1 MDYRIAGHALKC
13 RQGAGATIEG
23 SQVGPRTDR
32 ILQYDGGRA
41 AGTALLA
48 CADGAEPGF
57 APYRLED
64 IYLGTEYDDDAVRA
78 AMAASEEEFVEV
90 DEVAPLVAEL
100 LAAGKVVGWFDGRM
114 EYGPRAL
121 GSRSILAAPTDV
133 SINDWL
139 NEKLQR
145 TEFMPFAPAVLDQAA
160 GEIFVDYQPGAFAA
174 EYMTV
179 TFDVAPAWRA
189 RIPAVVHVDG
199 TARPQVVE
207 STTSP
212 AYYRVIE
219 QYERRT
225 GLPVV
230 LNTSFNVHEEP
241 IVESPAEALRA
252 FVSSRLDAVVMGG
265 VVVSRD
271 AAVLEHARARE
282 VVALA

>member
-179 TFDVAPAWRA
+179 TFDVDPAWRA

>member
-1 MDYRIAGHALKC
+1 
-13 RQGAGATIEG
+13 
-23 SQVGPRTDR
+23 
-32 ILQYDGGRA
+32 
-41 AGTALLA
+41 
-48 CADGAEPGF
+48 
-57 APYRLED
+57 
-64 IYLGTEYDDDAVRA
+64 
-78 AMAASEEEFVEV
+78 
-90 DEVAPLVAEL
+90 
-100 LAAGKVVGWFDGRM
+100 M
-114 EYGPRAL
+114 EYGSRSL

-179 TFDVAPAWRA
+179 TFDVDPAWRA